1 MRIYS
6 CLEVRAGAGAPGLT
20 SVLNWLSHY
29 LTAPHPDLGRS
40 GAVCPYVRPALT
52 AGSIYLTEAR
62 LSGAGDDDVDRCL
75 TASRHAFATLPD
87 GHATALVVS
96 FPDIEVRDARRLL
109 GGLLERVSRTSV
121 RDGLML
127 GPVYPGNGVPGA
139 HNPAFRPMRGP
150 LLLVAIR
157 RMME

>member
-62 LSGAGDDDVDRCL
+62 LSGAGDDDVDRSL
-75 TASRHAFATLPD
+75 TAMRQRWSCAFRTSRYATRGAFSEGCSSALA
-87 GHATALVVS
+87 GLRCATAS
-96 FPDIEVRDARRLL
+96 CSAR
-109 GGLLERVSRTSV
+109 SIPATACPARTTRRSGRCAARCAWWRSV
-121 RDGLML
+121 G
-127 GPVYPGNGVPGA
+127 
-139 HNPAFRPMRGP
+139 
-150 LLLVAIR
+150 
-157 RMME
+157 